1 MADPKTTPASNM
13 DAAAP
18 NATKSI
24 SSTKS
29 TAGRWTTWGDFTKD
43 HTRFFVMLPGYLS
56 SYIVPGFA
64 LSPYMTECVMNTMNN
79 TCPEKKCVY
88 CTGLHGQL
96 FRLCRV
102 DNGDSKKIIDVASP
116 PVTYAK
122 SFSLAHGRGNEVE
135 TKNYAKLV
143 DAIGPT
149 KAYSVH
155 SLCWA
160 LLWGQTTGNSINSAR
175 DKIFSLS
182 ITSLSGLDIF
192 ILGWYGPLFAIIG
205 ILNATLKLIPGT
217 FPSTVSAILGA
228 ILWLPQAIFIAPI
241 GFSSLVRHGGSVV

>member
-1 MADPKTTPASNM
+1 M
-13 DAAAP
+13 
-18 NATKSI
+18 SI
-24 SSTKS
+24 LYRS
-29 TAGRWTTWGDFTKD
+29 
-43 HTRFFVMLPGYLS
+43 
-56 SYIVPGFA
+56 I
-64 LSPYMTECVMNTMNN
+64 
-79 TCPEKKCVY
+79 
-88 CTGLHGQL
+88 HGQL

-102 DNGDSKKIIDVASP
+102 ENNGDRENVINVTSP
-116 PVTYAK
+116 PVAYAK
-122 SFSLAHGRGNEVE
+122 SFSLAHGRGINEVE

-143 DAIGPT
+143 DAIGST
-149 KAYSVH
+149 KAISIN

-182 ITSLSGLDIF
+182 ITS
-192 ILGWYGPLFAIIG
+192 LFAIIG

-241 GFSSLVRHGGSVV
+241 GFLSLVRHGGSVV